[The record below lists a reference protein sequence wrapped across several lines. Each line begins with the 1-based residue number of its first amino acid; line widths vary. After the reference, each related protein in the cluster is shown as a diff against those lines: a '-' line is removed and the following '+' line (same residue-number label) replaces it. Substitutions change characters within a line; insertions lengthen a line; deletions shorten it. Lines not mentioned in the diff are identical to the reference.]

1 LAVIDPAII
10 TMNPI
15 YDNMNEDQQI
25 NLPSTPEPEVLEDIE
40 SGSSVKYSARVILYN
55 DDFHSFDEVI
65 EQLIKALNCSFS
77 KANYLALK
85 AHSEGKAV
93 VFKGPYHKCIR
104 VSSIL
109 EEIALRTEIVF

>member
-1 LAVIDPAII
+1 MAARDPAII

-15 YDNMNEDQQI
+15 YANMNEDQPL
-25 NLPSTPEPEVLEDIE
+25 NSPSAPEPEVLEDIE

-93 VFKGPYHKCIR
+93 VFKGPYQKCIR

>member
-1 LAVIDPAII
+1 
-10 TMNPI
+10 MNEI
-15 YDNMNEDQQI
+15 NNNLNEDQQI
-25 NLPSTPEPEVLEDIE
+25 NIPAAPTPETIEDIE
-40 SGSSVKYSARVILYN
+40 SGSSIKYSARVILFN

-93 VFKGPYHKCIR
+93 VFKGPYQKCIR

>member
-1 LAVIDPAII
+1 
-10 TMNPI
+10 MNPI
-15 YDNMNEDQQI
+15 YDNMNDDQPI
-25 NLPSTPEPEVLEDIE
+25 NLPSAPEPEVLEEIE

-93 VFKGPYHKCIR
+93 VFKGSFQKCIR